1 MSNLRTFRLN
11 ATTSYDGAT
20 VIGSAYTP
28 QTNAKQPLMSITQ
41 AAIGRISFKE
51 LCRPGNIAGLCR
63 VRSWGVSG
71 IVATLCS
78 VSASEVAELPAPDD
92 PDPIGVDRALQ
103 AISVTSEW
111 SAPFQAGPSDA
122 LTLEGPRGTVEIQWM
137 DMSGSELLTFWNAV
151 ASAPAALPIQ
161 VLEVVADTEL
171 TAWSGL
177 LYVLFEPA
185 TDGVEITLPEV
196 GDMSGQA
203 TLVVAKTAGL
213 WGTLAPNGTDE
224 LNGGSDA
231 LILDE
236 QRATIVSFV
245 ADQWVATDA
254 APATIGAVFN
264 DGVGGSQLLPVI
276 NGTRAFSV
284 IYEADG
290 TLELPAIDEV
300 ALGAKYIL
308 QRAGDNASSPSVPA
322 RCKVIVEDAS
332 DKLNG
337 VADDFADL
345 SPNGATLVIER
356 VEGGW
361 FVTDNGGSQPRPVT
375 VTAGNF
381 TFGSGWQ
388 GTRYARNTSAGAMT
402 YTLPPAAKTP
412 IGCRLVAVDEGAGGM
427 TLSADANI
435 IAAGVSAATLTGAQL
450 VPRVVEFNGTN
461 WIST

>member
-1 MSNLRTFRLN
+1 MSQLRTFRVN
-11 ATTSYDGAT
+11 ATTAFDGTT
-20 VIGSAYTP
+20 VIAGEYTP
-28 QTNAKQPLMSITQ
+28 ASNAKQPLMSITQ
-41 AAIGRISFKE
+41 AAIGRISFEK
-51 LCRPGNIAGLCR
+51 LCRPGNTAGLCR

-71 IVATLCS
+71 IVATLRS
-78 VSASEVAELPAPDD
+78 VSTSEVAELPAPDD

-137 DMSGSELLTFWNAV
+137 DMSGSELLQFWSAV

-161 VLEVVADTEL
+161 VLEVVEDTEL
-171 TAWSGL
+171 TAWAGL

-185 TDGVEITLPEV
+185 TNGVEITLPEV
-196 GDMSGQA
+196 GDMAGQA

-213 WGTLAPNGTDE
+213 WGTLVPNGADE
-224 LNGGSDA
+224 LNGGSDP

-245 ADQWVATDA
+245 DQWVATDA

-322 RCKVIVEDAS
+322 RCKLIVEDAS

-345 SPNGATLVIER
+345 SPNGATLVVER

-375 VTAGNF
+375 VTAGNY
-381 TFGSGWQ
+381 TFSSGWQ
-388 GTRYARNTSAGAMT
+388 GTRYIRNTSAGAMT

-435 IAAGVSAATLTGAQL
+435 IAAGVSAATLTGAVL
-450 VPRVVEFNGTN
+450 VPRTVEFNGTN